1 MKTRKIV
8 TRTINIKRISN
19 EEVLIANAIIKLI
32 ITTVLMIIIIMVII
46 NEY

>member
-19 EEVLIANAIIKLI
+19 EEVLITNNNDS
-32 ITTVLMIIIIMVII
+32 I
-46 NEY
+46 NDNNNNGNY

>member
-8 TRTINIKRISN
+8 TRTINKRISN

-32 ITTVLMIIIIMVII
+32 ITTILMMIIMVII

>member
-1 MKTRKIV
+1 MKTRKII

-32 ITTVLMIIIIMVII
+32 ITTILMIIIMVII